1 VATRRGHIFA
11 TFCLGR
17 AGREAGHGASR
28 VGRATCSAREIG
40 SPRRGVGAEAVGEH
54 ASSRSTAHP
63 LLVSMPVVIVFS

>member
-1 VATRRGHIFA
+1 MATRRGHIFA

-54 ASSRSTAHP
+54 VTVATTAYP
-63 LLVSMPVVIVFS
+63 LLVSMTVVIVFS